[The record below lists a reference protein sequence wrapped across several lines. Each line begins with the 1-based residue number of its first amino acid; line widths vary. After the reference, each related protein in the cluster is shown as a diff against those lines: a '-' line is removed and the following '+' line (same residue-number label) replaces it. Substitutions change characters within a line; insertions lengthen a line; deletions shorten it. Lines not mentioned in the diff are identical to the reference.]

1 MRRRHLVKMVVFGLA
16 WSVIV
21 ALCIG
26 QTDDEG
32 VFPESGLRKPFTLM
46 QVEGFMRQV
55 CGSPRVTKT

>member
-46 QVEGFMRQV
+46 EVEGFMRQV
-55 CGSPRVTKT
+55 LG

>member
-1 MRRRHLVKMVVFGLA
+1 MGRRQLVKMVVFGLA

-55 CGSPRVTKT
+55 LG